1 MYFFKQEYLQV
12 NPEPAP
18 VVSKSTGDVQK
29 GLSTSDH
36 VITGEVHISGSH
48 HIYLEPNTSMVV
60 PKGEDGELDIVCS
73 TQCPQ
78 SSQVNCINITKGMAL
93 YIDMDYSLSLQTFDL
108 DFSPLV

>member
-1 MYFFKQEYLQV
+1 MQPKQCVQFISKNVAWCFFFIQEYLEV
-12 NPEPAP
+12 KPEPAP
-18 VVSKSTGDVQK
+18 VVTKSTGDVQEA
-29 GLSTSDH
+29 LSTSDH

-78 SSQVNCINITKGMAL
+78 SSQVNLFFFL
-93 YIDMDYSLSLQTFDL
+93 YIDMKFQK
-108 DFSPLV
+108 